1 MKNILFLLVYTG
13 AYILQL
19 WVFRIDKITS
29 IYFALALILLLFT
42 TLLGRIAKVKE
53 VEKGLVFL
61 AFSTIRFFLFL
72 SALLPTLLHRTSLD
86 VSKGAAIALTIP
98 LFLTVVY
105 DALNTVKEV
114 SKKTP

>member
-53 VEKGLVFL
+53 VETGLV
-61 AFSTIRFFLFL
+61 
-72 SALLPTLLHRTSLD
+72 
-86 VSKGAAIALTIP
+86 V
-98 LFLTVVY
+98 
-105 DALNTVKEV
+105 
-114 SKKTP
+114 